1 MRCAKL
7 KVIQFSRTQK
17 VPKGELLQPSI
28 NVIYLVV
35 FIVFGVILVT
45 ITIDFVAA
53 EVIDHIHYMGRHV
66 GKAREIAGKMMQ
78 V

>member
-1 MRCAKL
+1 
-7 KVIQFSRTQK
+7 
-17 VPKGELLQPSI
+17 PSI

-78 V
+78 VCRIYQD

>member
-1 MRCAKL
+1 M
-7 KVIQFSRTQK
+7 T
-17 VPKGELLQPSI
+17 
-28 NVIYLVV
+28 YLVV

-66 GKAREIAGKMMQ
+66 GKAREIAGKMIQ